1 MELSRIGDAKKWCKA
16 RLHTETESEEINIL
30 KRLGEH
36 NHSATSV
43 SVKIKSMM
51 SGLKTT
57 SLSSNDPSRNII
69 RDLTV
74 ELNEMEKPHLPA
86 MSFII

>member
-1 MELSRIGDAKKWCKA
+1 MLIDGNYEYKIHHKNVDGTISYWRCAKKWCKA
-16 RLHTETESEEINIL
+16 KLRTGTESEENNIL

-51 SGLKTT
+51 SGSKTT
-57 SLSSNDPSRNII
+57 SLSSND
-69 RDLTV
+69 
-74 ELNEMEKPHLPA
+74 
-86 MSFII
+86 